1 MCLLQGCC
9 QRQAEWL
16 VFTRVGYG
24 WCPSSLRSPIFSRHW
39 PYGFLAH
46 RLQFYL
52 MQALDHI
59 RLVVQ
64 HGVALPGWVP
74 WIWKGAQSFSEL
86 AFPYILWPSHL
97 LRAQTQVCDVGRAG
111 KKGSKETTE
120 VRPFTLTHWLRTWLV
135 HLETLLLLW
144 VVLFFFC
151 FLSMTEHIWI
161 FWGTELRL
169 KTWNTVCCYLF

>member
-1 MCLLQGCC
+1 MVSTASRMACLHSC
-9 QRQAEWL
+9 RVWL
-16 VFTRVGYG
+16 MSVITQESHLF
-24 WCPSSLRSPIFSRHW
+24 
-39 PYGFLAH
+39 
-46 RLQFYL
+46 
-52 MQALDHI
+52 QALALWFPCPQATVLPDASPGPHP
-59 RLVVQ
+59 VVQ

-120 VRPFTLTHWLRTWLV
+120 ARPFTLTHWLRTWLV